1 MADDTEDSAAG
12 KALGA
17 ATAEALAMGGA
28 GRGKADAYLD
38 EQIELAKL
46 QKQSL
51 IEQNQFELSHLR
63 WRRFNDQMKG
73 AMQIMI
79 VALGTLIVVG
89 IAAAV
94 WNASQADGLVVDSFS
109 VPPSFAAAGIG
120 GDVVADDMTNQ
131 IAAVRDFANDHS
143 LARSKDVRK
152 DSGQDVKVEIP
163 ETGVSFAEAWR
174 YLRQWLGHEQHL
186 RGNIRAL
193 PNGQIALTVALGD
206 ANTFTFTGAAS
217 DLGKMEQQAAERVFG
232 AVDPVNIVL
241 YLIAK
246 GRVAETM
253 AAVQHLVSL
262 GGDKMT
268 LSESYSLYANMT
280 RDITGDARRS
290 AALAELAIALDPKP
304 APQHMEL
311 LGASRM
317 LGHDEIVLQQAR
329 VIQTLK
335 QKDNMGSWATGDGVP
350 FVWQLGAFYRAEDT
364 GDYADIVMQP
374 CTYLCSLADADLQM
388 ADAQARRHDARA
400 AALLIAK
407 AGVAGMQNSFI
418 SNGNVDLD
426 SANYDVDAAN
436 DDWKTAAADGKAMIS
451 AWMSQP
457 DEWLRYRALYAQTQ
471 AAPRLAVALAKT
483 GDFSGALAAI
493 ANTPADCYDC
503 VRARGNVETLRK
515 NWSAAAA
522 WFGRAVAQAPSIPF
536 ADADWGAMLMAKG
549 DLDDAIA
556 KFSRA
561 NQKGPHFA
569 DPLEMWGE
577 ALIAKNRSDLALAK
591 FEEAEKHAPNWGRLH
606 LKWGEALWWSGNKDG
621 AKKQFAIARSLD
633 MAQPEKAELAKVARG

>member
-1 MADDTEDSAAG
+1 
-12 KALGA
+12 
-17 ATAEALAMGGA
+17 
-28 GRGKADAYLD
+28 
-38 EQIELAKL
+38 
-46 QKQSL
+46 
-51 IEQNQFELSHLR
+51 
-63 WRRFNDQMKG
+63 
-73 AMQIMI
+73 
-79 VALGTLIVVG
+79 
-89 IAAAV
+89 
-94 WNASQADGLVVDSFS
+94 
-109 VPPSFAAAGIG
+109 
-120 GDVVADDMTNQ
+120 
-131 IAAVRDFANDHS
+131 
-143 LARSKDVRK
+143 
-152 DSGQDVKVEIP
+152 
-163 ETGVSFAEAWR
+163 
-174 YLRQWLGHEQHL
+174 
-186 RGNIRAL
+186 
-193 PNGQIALTVALGD
+193 
-206 ANTFTFTGAAS
+206 
-217 DLGKMEQQAAERVFG
+217 
-232 AVDPVNIVL
+232 
-241 YLIAK
+241 
-246 GRVAETM
+246 
-253 AAVQHLVSL
+253 
-262 GGDKMT
+262 
-268 LSESYSLYANMT
+268 
-280 RDITGDARRS
+280 
-290 AALAELAIALDPKP
+290 
-304 APQHMEL
+304 
-311 LGASRM
+311 
-317 LGHDEIVLQQAR
+317 
-329 VIQTLK
+329 
-335 QKDNMGSWATGDGVP
+335 
-350 FVWQLGAFYRAEDT
+350 
-364 GDYADIVMQP
+364 
-374 CTYLCSLADADLQM
+374 
-388 ADAQARRHDARA
+388 
-400 AALLIAK
+400 
-407 AGVAGMQNSFI
+407 MQNSFI